1 MPFKTILWF
10 DLHQLFNDDNLYKMK
25 IISRSSISS
34 SIMISSISLS
44 ISFSLSYPRY
54 VWLAIIWRSVWLN
67 RYWSLSKDLCA
78 RCPILVFSFY
88 VILIKDSSKNSFFW
102 KLGKV
107 EEQNLSLNII
117 TYFQVRWLLLE
128 VRNNIATVIN
138 KYIFI
143 RPGFFWF

>member
-1 MPFKTILWF
+1 LLIFLCLNNCVSQFCIWNFISIFQKLCLNNQSLILIWGLPFKTILWF

-88 VILIKDSSKNSFFW
+88 VILIKDSSKN
-102 KLGKV
+102 
-107 EEQNLSLNII
+107 
-117 TYFQVRWLLLE
+117 
-128 VRNNIATVIN
+128 
-138 KYIFI
+138 
-143 RPGFFWF
+143 